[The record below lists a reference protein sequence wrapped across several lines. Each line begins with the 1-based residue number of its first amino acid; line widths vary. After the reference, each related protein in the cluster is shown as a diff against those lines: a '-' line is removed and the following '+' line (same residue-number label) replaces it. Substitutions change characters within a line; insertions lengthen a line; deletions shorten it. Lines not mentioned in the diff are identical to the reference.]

1 MTNMQTLPEVRRPHA
16 GRAGFSLIE
25 LLMAVSI
32 IGIIAGLAIPNM
44 RQMVFRAR
52 ATEVAADLEVVR
64 VATVG
69 YNGDQHGWPPEAGP
83 GDVPPELDGYLP
95 QGFSFQGNGYEL
107 DFENWPLPG
116 GLPGDPSTTQ
126 LIGITVRAAED
137 QLSNAIAELL
147 GGSIVFT
154 VGNAHTVVV
163 DRS

>member
-1 MTNMQTLPEVRRPHA
+1 MTDERKLSNGRGVNAR
-16 GRAGFSLIE
+16 RAGFSLIE

-64 VATVG
+64 VATVS
-69 YNGDQHGWPPEAGP
+69 YNGTRHLWPPEAGP
-83 GDVPPELDGYLP
+83 GEVPSELDGYLP
-95 QGFSFQGNGYEL
+95 EGFSFQGNGYEL

-126 LIGITVRAAED
+126 LIGITVTAAED

-147 GGSIVFT
+147 GGSIVVT
-154 VGNAHTVVV
+154 VGNAHTVVI

>member
-1 MTNMQTLPEVRRPHA
+1 MDVQRFTTSPRRDA
-16 GRAGFSLIE
+16 GRGGFSLIE

-64 VATVG
+64 VATVN
-69 YNGDQHGWPPEAGP
+69 YNGNVFQWPPEAGP
-83 GDVPPELDGYLP
+83 GAIPPQLEGYLP
-95 QGFSFQGNGYEL
+95 EGFSFQGNGYEL

-116 GLPGDPSTTQ
+116 GLPGDPSTRQ
-126 LIGITVRAAED
+126 LIGITVTAAED

-154 VGNAHTVVV
+154 VGNAHTVVI